1 MKHSRTSSP
10 SSYDKDFKELIK
22 IYAFSRKE
30 KRNRP
35 TKILNDVE
43 DNSHSSCMAADGS
56 LSDVD
61 EALES
66 DCSTSEDECID
77 GDDIDASVANENS
90 CIPSEGCQLT
100 VEYLED
106 EVDIHHSV
114 DDLDGIFFLPL
125 YM

>member
-35 TKILNDVE
+35 TKILDDIE
-43 DNSHSSCMAADGS
+43 DNSHSSCRAVDS
-56 LSDVD
+56 SFSDAD

-66 DCSTSEDECID
+66 DFSNSEDECVD
-77 GDDIDASVANENS
+77 GDDIDASVANENP
-90 CIPSEGCQLT
+90 CIPSEGCRLT

-106 EVDIHHSV
+106 EVDIHHGV
-114 DDLDGIFFLPL
+114 DDLDGNFFPS
-125 YM
+125 YV